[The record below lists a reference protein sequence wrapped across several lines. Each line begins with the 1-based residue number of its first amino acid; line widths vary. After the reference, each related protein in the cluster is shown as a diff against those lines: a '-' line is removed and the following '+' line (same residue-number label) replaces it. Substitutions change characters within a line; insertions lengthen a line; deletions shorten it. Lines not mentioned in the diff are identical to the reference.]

1 MSNEEQVEYWNG
13 EAGKRWAK
21 EDATMARLLQP
32 VCEALL
38 DHAGVEG
45 CRKALDV
52 GCGGGSQSL
61 LLAQRLGAGASV
73 LGIDISGPML
83 EVAAD
88 KIART
93 DDTTASLAFLQ
104 ADAADHL
111 FEPGSFDLLFSRF
124 GVMFFDDP
132 EGAFSNLRRAL
143 SDDGRVAFSCWQPL
157 AANDWTRIPLQ
168 AALQYVELPA
178 PPDPN
183 APGPFAFANPDRVRQ
198 ILGDAGFAN
207 IAIESHTR
215 EIRFGEAP
223 TLGESVRQL
232 AEIGPVGRLLMDQDQ
247 DTKEKVFSAMEVV
260 LAPYY
265 RDGALLMSGAI
276 WFVTAEVA

>member
-1 MSNEEQVEYWNG
+1 
-13 EAGKRWAK
+13 
-21 EDATMARLLQP
+21 
-32 VCEALL
+32 
-38 DHAGVEG
+38 
-45 CRKALDV
+45 
-52 GCGGGSQSL
+52 

-93 DDTTASLAFLQ
+93 DDSTASLGFLQ
-104 ADAADHL
+104 ADAADHP
-111 FEPGSFDLLFSRF
+111 FEAGSFDLL
-124 GVMFFDDP
+124 
-132 EGAFSNLRRAL
+132 L
-143 SDDGRVAFSCWQPL
+143 AFSCWQPL

-207 IAIESHTR
+207 INIESHNR